1 MLIEAVE
8 RNSKCRLN
16 VDKDNGFII
25 EYDAYWWNEDLYF
38 DSFINSMFKFTFKYP
53 NSEDLEEEQFN
64 QVKSSVYE
72 MENYIIGGGNIY
84 DKLDVNSFV
93 SWVLAQDL
101 LGNMDGWGSNIFMT
115 KFNALDDSK
124 FMMGNMWDFDDILL
138 AQNRFSSCHNKF
150 YFEKLFEDT
159 SFKRDYFNLWEI
171 VKQTF
176 LDNIQDELFN
186 LLNSE
191 LGESIDVSRK
201 HDSERWNHNYTS
213 LKEDVNNAIRYF
225 QSREVW
231 LDREIKKME
240 DESQTV
246 DIEQKHLNRHYT
258 NNIYDLSGKVH
269 RGMESGV
276 VVKDGKKYLSH

>member
-1 MLIEAVE
+1 M
-8 RNSKCRLN
+8 KW
-16 VDKDNGFII
+16 KII
-25 EYDAYWWNEDLYF
+25 L
-38 DSFINSMFKFTFKYP
+38 
-53 NSEDLEEEQFN
+53 L
-64 QVKSSVYE
+64 
-72 MENYIIGGGNIY
+72 GGGNIY

-150 YFEKLFEDT
+150 YFEKLFEDA

-246 DIEQKHLNRHYT
+246 DIEQNHLNRHYT